1 MPLAAHTSHRW
12 LALAGIAI
20 ASFLGCLDFTIVNTT
35 IPALQAHFDAGVEQV
50 QWTVS
55 VFVMA
60 LSTFMVAAG
69 RLADL
74 HGRRRALYSA
84 MLVFAV
90 ASLGAGLAGQLGV
103 LVGWRFAQGLAC
115 AVLYTSSAT
124 LVAQA
129 FPEQQRGKALGLLFA
144 ANGLGLAAGP
154 VLGGLLVAV
163 WGWRSVFLLNV
174 PLTALA
180 WWLCRGHVQE
190 SRSDEVAQALDVP
203 GLTVWMLALPCLLLA
218 ISQGG
223 QWGWTRWPTL
233 ALLAVAAGLLVVF
246 IVIEQRAR
254 HPLLDL
260 GLLGNPHFVAAAV
273 ANALLAFFYCGAFL
287 LMPLYLSQVRQ
298 LDSAH
303 TGWLLLPVTVVMASV
318 SPLAGR
324 LADRVGSQWVMLAG
338 FAALALS
345 AGLQAMFTA
354 HTGWGLVVL
363 AFACMGSG
371 WGCILGP
378 ATLAALGSVP
388 QARGGLAMGA
398 CWTLHNLG
406 GALGLAVI
414 TAVHQQAGGAFID
427 GLRVD
432 MGVLVTI
439 CLLAIICLPLLHRA
453 GSKRYPATYRSRT

>member
-1 MPLAAHTSHRW
+1 MLLAAHSSHRW

-20 ASFLGCLDFTIVNTT
+20 ASFLGCLDFTIVNTA
-35 IPALQAHFDAGVEQV
+35 IPTLQGYFTASVEQV

-74 HGRRRALYSA
+74 HGRRKALYSA
-84 MLVFAV
+84 MAVFAV
-90 ASLGAGLAGQLGV
+90 ASLGAGLANQLGV
-103 LVGWRFAQGLAC
+103 LVAWRFAQGLAC

-129 FPEQQRGKALGLLFA
+129 FPEHERGKALGLLFA

-180 WWLCRGHVQE
+180 FALCHGHVAE
-190 SRSDEVAQALDVP
+190 SRSDDERRALDVP
-203 GLTVWMLALPCLLLA
+203 GLLVWMLALPCLLLV
-218 ISQGG
+218 ISQSGTGG
-223 QWGWTRWPTL
+223 WGAWPTL
-233 ALLAVAAGLLVVF
+233 LLLAAALALLVLFVA
-246 IVIEQRAR
+246 IERRAAQ
-254 HPLLDL
+254 PLLNL
-260 GLLGNPHFVAAAV
+260 RLLRNPRFVAAAT

-287 LMPLYLSQVRQ
+287 LMPLYLTQVRL

-303 TGWLLLPVTVVMASV
+303 SGWLLLPVTVVMAAV

-324 LADRVGSQWVMLAG
+324 LADRLGSHRLMLAG

-345 AGLQAMFTA
+345 AALQAGFSA
-354 HTGWGLVVL
+354 HSGWGHVVL
-363 AFACMGSG
+363 AFACMGIG

-378 ATLAALGSVP
+378 STMAALASVP
-388 QARGGLAMGA
+388 EHSGAMAMGA

-406 GALGLAVI
+406 GAVGLAVI
-414 TAVHQQAGGAFID
+414 TAIYQQAGDRFLD
-427 GLRVD
+427 GLRAD
-432 MGVLVTI
+432 MLVLVATS
-439 CLLAIICLPLLHRA
+439 CLAMATLAVLRRR
-453 GSKRYPATYRSRT
+453 GQ